1 MVFKNHSVWRKVVM
15 KDNGFVDWTS
25 LPDDAMIQLFSLLNY
40 HDRANLSAT
49 CKAWRIVGASKCLW
63 TSLDLRGYKFNIT
76 MAVSLS
82 PRCVNLQQV
91 RFRGAES
98 ADAIN
103 HLNAMNLRDISGD
116 SITDDTLTMLVSRH
130 KDLRC
135 IQVGPDDK
143 VTSGSIKAIAFY
155 CPKLKQLRLSGIK
168 DGLADSINAL
178 ANYCPNLVD
187 IGFIDCLNVDG
198 VALGHV
204 LSVRFLSVA
213 GTSNMKWDVVSH
225 VWCKLPQLIGLDVSR
240 TDISSTAVSMLLSSS
255 RSLKVLCALNCPVLE
270 QDITVNTV
278 KTEGKLLLGLFSD
291 IRNVFSDWGCSNEI
305 MTWLKWILS
314 HTLLRIAKSSPQNL
328 DYFWLKQGVAL
339 FLSLLQCSQEDVQEM
354 AASGLATCIFAN
366 EGNAIID
373 PGKAEAVV
381 KNGGVPL
388 LLDLAKSWQEGIQ
401 SAATKA
407 ISNLSA
413 DPNAAKTVS
422 DEGGIGIFI
431 ELARSK
437 NRQVSEAATGG
448 LWNLSVGEEH
458 KAAITEA
465 GGIRTLVDIISEWSS
480 DADGVLECSAG
491 ALANLAANKKY
502 SMEIA
507 IVGGVQSLA
516 TLINNCKFRGVQEQ
530 ATRGL
535 VNLAAHSV
543 RNGPNAREAG
553 ALEALIQLTCSPHE
567 GVRQVAAGALWHL
580 SLTNVNREAIAAA
593 GGVEALVTLAQSSLN
608 ASQCLQGMVAG
619 ALWGLSMSKANSIA
633 IGREGGIPPLI
644 VFAHSDSHDVHE
656 VAAGALWNLAFDHS
670 NVFQIVEEGGIPVL
684 ARLCSSSESR
694 KASFMA
700 ALALAYICCGSGTN
714 ELAPTGTSSENTSK
728 SVSLDEARTTA
739 LKHIEAFI
747 LTFSDPQAFAA
758 AVVSSSRAALDQ
770 AIERAYIL
778 ETGLLRCSEA
788 EIGRFIAMLQSSS
801 SILKAFAA
809 FSLLQFTDPQGRNAV
824 YHASLMLDAGA
835 VKVLRAAAASA
846 SEPVKVKIFA
856 KIVLRN
862 LEYHQQETLYLV

>member
-1 MVFKNHSVWRKVVM
+1 MVFKNHSVWRKVAM

-49 CKAWRIVGASKCLW
+49 CKAWRIVGASK
-63 TSLDLRGYKFNIT
+63 
-76 MAVSLS
+76 
-82 PRCVNLQQV
+82 CVNLQQV

-155 CPKLKQLRLSGIK
+155 CTKLKQLRLSGIK
-168 DGLADSINAL
+168 DVLADSINAL

-204 LSVRFLSVA
+204 LSVRFLS
-213 GTSNMKWDVVSH
+213 
-225 VWCKLPQLIGLDVSR
+225 LPELIGLDVSR
-240 TDISSTAVSMLLSSS
+240 TDISSTAVLMLLSSS
-255 RSLKVLCALNCPVLE
+255 RSLKVLWALNCPVLE

-502 SMEIA
+502 STEIA
-507 IVGGVQSLA
+507 IAGGVQSLA

-553 ALEALIQLTCSPHE
+553 ALEALIQLTCSPHD

-670 NVFQIVEEGGIPVL
+670 NVFQIVEEGGIP
-684 ARLCSSSESR
+684 
-694 KASFMA
+694 ASFMA
-700 ALALAYICCGSGTN
+700 ALALAYICYGSGNN

-846 SEPVKVKIFA
+846 NEPVEVKIFA

>member
-1 MVFKNHSVWRKVVM
+1 MVFKNHSVWRKVAM

-49 CKAWRIVGASKCLW
+49 Y
-63 TSLDLRGYKFNIT
+63 LRGYKFNIT

-155 CPKLKQLRLSGIK
+155 CTKLKQLRLSGIK
-168 DGLADSINAL
+168 DVLADSINAL

-198 VALGHV
+198 
-204 LSVRFLSVA
+204 
-213 GTSNMKWDVVSH
+213 
-225 VWCKLPQLIGLDVSR
+225 LPELIGLDVSR
-240 TDISSTAVSMLLSSS
+240 TDISSTAVLMLLSSS
-255 RSLKVLCALNCPVLE
+255 RSLKVLWALNCPVLE

-502 SMEIA
+502 STEITIA
-507 IVGGVQSLA
+507 GGVQSLA

-553 ALEALIQLTCSPHE
+553 ALEALIQLTCSPHD

-670 NVFQIVEEGGIPVL
+670 NVFQIVEEGGIP
-684 ARLCSSSESR
+684 
-694 KASFMA
+694 ASFMA
-700 ALALAYICCGSGTN
+700 ALALAYICYGSGNN

-846 SEPVKVKIFA
+846 NEPVEVKIFA